1 MTSSDPQQTNEPRAT
16 AVRTTPER
24 FYALLADGRE
34 IGVSYAWFERLA
46 EATERQRND
55 WRLIGGG
62 TGIHWEE
69 IDEDISVRG
78 LLLVT
83 PTPPTRV
90 RAQSA

>member
-1 MTSSDPQQTNEPRAT
+1 MASSEPQKTNELRAT
-16 AVRTTPER
+16 GVRIAPER

-34 IGVSYAWFERLA
+34 IGVPYEWFKRLA
-46 EATERQRND
+46 NATEAQRND

-78 LLLVT
+78 LLLAT
-83 PTPPTRV
+83 PRTRD
-90 RAQSA
+90 RAQTP